1 MIERSCVCYIGNKSY
16 LIKLGQKLD
25 FREFFVYKLDKNSMF
40 LYNTDEL
47 LGGHITRWK

>member
-1 MIERSCVCYIGNKSY
+1 
-16 LIKLGQKLD
+16 
-25 FREFFVYKLDKNSMF
+25 MF